1 MGTTAFI
8 LMAVSLPV
16 GLIVAFVLVNRYEER
31 FRARIHWVY
40 ILMALLAIPQIY
52 DSRIWGFRFW
62 LAVTMFC
69 LAVALVILHF
79 RELKSQEGSDQGQ
92 LGDG

>member
-1 MGTTAFI
+1 MSTPVFI
-8 LMAVSLPV
+8 LMAVSLPL
-16 GLIVAFVLVNRYEER
+16 GLILAFVLVNRYEER

-40 ILMALLAIPQIY
+40 ILMALLTIPQIY

-62 LAVTMFC
+62 LAVIMFF
-69 LAVALVILHF
+69 LSVALLVLHF
-79 RELKSQEGSDQGQ
+79 QELKRQERSDQGP